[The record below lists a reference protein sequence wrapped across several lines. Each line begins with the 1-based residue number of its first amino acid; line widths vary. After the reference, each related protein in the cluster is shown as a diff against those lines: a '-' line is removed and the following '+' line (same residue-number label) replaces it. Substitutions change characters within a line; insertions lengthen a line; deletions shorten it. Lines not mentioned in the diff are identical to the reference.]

1 MKSYYYDKYFETYTK
16 IYNLSVAHDNLMKV
30 GINWRFLDEMVEEY
44 IDHAIDRKEMDKTEA
59 ENFRQGWRYF
69 IDTMFN

>member
-1 MKSYYYDKYFETYTK
+1 
-16 IYNLSVAHDNLMKV
+16 MKV

-69 IDTMFN
+69 IGTMFN